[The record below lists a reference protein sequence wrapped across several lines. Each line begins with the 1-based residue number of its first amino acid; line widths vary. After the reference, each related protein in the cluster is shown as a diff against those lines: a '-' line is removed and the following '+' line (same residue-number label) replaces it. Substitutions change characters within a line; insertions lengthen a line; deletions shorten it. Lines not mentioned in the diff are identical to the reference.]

1 MNKIPRLFVVLAA
14 GCEYASV
21 NVYFAP
27 CLKDYKL
34 LNVIYYGNAQCAR

>member
-27 CLKDYKL
+27 DYKL
-34 LNVIYYGNAQCAR
+34 CNKMCYGITQCPR